1 MKINNKLGLGGATFG
16 GSKNNNKVIS
26 SKIFG
31 NVSIEKSI
39 ELIEYAY
46 NKGIKTFDTS
56 PLYGSGKSE
65 ISYGKAIKNFKRD
78 DFFISSKCGR
88 IIKDKYSKNLASEN
102 SIISN
107 NVEIVFDYSEKG
119 IINSVEESLKR
130 LNLNYL
136 DSLLLHDPDQADMEK
151 EAVETAFPSM
161 IRLKEEGIV
170 KNIGCGINQW
180 EMPMRFYDQYDLDYV
195 LLAGRYTL
203 LENKDSK
210 LFMEKSKKLNTKI
223 TIGGPFNSGILAR
236 NLNSPVSY
244 NYELA
249 PEKLINKAK
258 KIEIITNKYGI
269 SLKSAALNFLLKDEM
284 VTSIVPGMS
293 SINEI
298 DENIKI
304 SKDQIPEK
312 LWNELK
318 NNNYI

>member
-102 SIISN
+102 SIINN

-119 IINSVEESLKR
+119 IISSVEESLKR

-180 EMPMRFYDQYDLDYV
+180 EMPMRFYDHYDLDYV

-304 SKDQIPEK
+304 SKDKIPEK

>member
-119 IINSVEESLKR
+119 IISSVEESLKR

-180 EMPMRFYDQYDLDYV
+180 EMPMRFYDHYDLDYV

-298 DENIKI
+298 NENIKI
-304 SKDQIPEK
+304 SKDKIPEK

>member
-119 IINSVEESLKR
+119 IISSVEESLKR

-180 EMPMRFYDQYDLDYV
+180 EMPMRFYDHYDLDYV

-304 SKDQIPEK
+304 SKDKIPEK

>member
-180 EMPMRFYDQYDLDYV
+180 EMPMRFYDHYDLDYV

-284 VTSIVPGMS
+284 VTSVVPGMS

>member
-119 IINSVEESLKR
+119 IISSVEESLKR

-161 IRLKEEGIV
+161 IKLKEEGVV

-180 EMPMRFYDQYDLDYV
+180 EMPMRFYDHYDLDYV

>member
-119 IINSVEESLKR
+119 IISSVEESLKR

-151 EAVETAFPSM
+151 EAIETAFPTM

-180 EMPMRFYDQYDLDYV
+180 EMPMRFYDHYDLDYV

-304 SKDQIPEK
+304 SKDKIPEK

>member
-119 IINSVEESLKR
+119 IISSVEESLKR

-180 EMPMRFYDQYDLDYV
+180 EMPMRFYDHYDLDYV

-284 VTSIVPGMS
+284 VASIVPGMS

-304 SKDQIPEK
+304 SKDKIPEK

>member
-119 IINSVEESLKR
+119 IISSVEESLKR

-304 SKDQIPEK
+304 SKDKIPEK

>member
-180 EMPMRFYDQYDLDYV
+180 EMPMRFYDHYDLDYV

-304 SKDQIPEK
+304 SKDKIPEK

>member
-119 IINSVEESLKR
+119 IISSVEESLKR

-180 EMPMRFYDQYDLDYV
+180 EMPMRFYDHYDLDYV

-312 LWNELK
+312 LWSELK

>member
-102 SIISN
+102 SIINN

-119 IINSVEESLKR
+119 IISSVEESLKR

-180 EMPMRFYDQYDLDYV
+180 EMPMRFYDHYDLDYV

-284 VTSIVPGMS
+284 VASIVPGMS

-304 SKDQIPEK
+304 SKDKIPEK

>member
-180 EMPMRFYDQYDLDYV
+180 EMPMRFYDHYDLDYV

-236 NLNSPVSY
+236 DLNSPVSY

-304 SKDQIPEK
+304 SKDKIPEK

>member
-119 IINSVEESLKR
+119 IISSVEESLKR

-180 EMPMRFYDQYDLDYV
+180 EMPMRFYDHYDLDYV

>member
-180 EMPMRFYDQYDLDYV
+180 EMPMRFYDHYDLDYV

>member
-102 SIISN
+102 SIINN

-180 EMPMRFYDQYDLDYV
+180 EMPMRFYDHYDLDYV

-304 SKDQIPEK
+304 SKDKIPEK